1 MMSDILVPIIVL
13 MLVAIIF
20 WMGWMMGKS
29 EYIHQKLKM
38 EPQKSLEELKSELED
53 ALEIEDYESAIKINK
68 IIHQI
73 HIKNKK
79 KST

>member
-1 MMSDILVPIIVL
+1 MAPSHRHYQCHHII
-13 MLVAIIF
+13 
-20 WMGWMMGKS
+20 
-29 EYIHQKLKM
+29 YIHQKLKM
-38 EPQKSLEELKSELED
+38 EPQKSLEELKSELEE

>member
-1 MMSDILVPIIVL
+1 MSDILVPIIVV

-20 WMGWMMGKS
+20 WMGWVMGKS
-29 EYIHQKLKM
+29 EYLHKKLKM
-38 EPQKSLEELKSELED
+38 EPQKSLVELEKELEE

-68 IIHQI
+68 IIHKI

-79 KST
+79 KSI